1 MRFSAKQHL
10 DYMKRLPGRASSAAL
25 LLENSAG
32 ELLIV
37 KADYKEHWTVP
48 GGVVEEDEMPLAAAI
63 RETHEE
69 IGVVVDPK
77 IVEFVAVAVR
87 TGPQLI
93 TYQFIFKSRLPES
106 AKIQLQE
113 HEISDYAFVSREQI
127 TTTDRYY
134 GEVVYAWAQGW
145 TGYIEQAFEAQ
156 AE

>member
-25 LLENSAG
+25 LLENSVG

-48 GGVVEEDEMPLAAAI
+48 GGVVEEDEMPLATAV

-69 IGVVVDPK
+69 IGVTINPK

-93 TYQFIFKSRLPES
+93 TYQFIFKARFPELT
-106 AKIQLQE
+106 KIQLQE
-113 HEISDYAFVSREQI
+113 HEISDCIFVSREQVAAN
-127 TTTDRYY
+127 DRYY
-134 GEVVYAWAQGW
+134 GEVVYTWAQGR
-145 TGYIEQAFEAQ
+145 TGYIEQAFEAR